1 MTYKLTDWGLA
12 KLAGSETRS
21 GYSGSVPYSA
31 PEQFYPEFG
40 EIGPWTDVWQLGVVF
55 YELLTGEL
63 PFGRELS
70 EVIRRVKSEAP
81 VFSAS
86 IDSRVQNLLKS
97 MLAKQPQNRIKL
109 KDVIKVLNAF

>member
-1 MTYKLTDWGLA
+1 MIDYNLA
-12 KLAGSETRS
+12 KLAGSDTRS

-70 EVIRRVKSEAP
+70 EVICRVKSETP
-81 VFSAS
+81 VIPAS
-86 IDSRVQNLLKS
+86 LDKRVQDLLKN

-109 KDVIKVLNAF
+109 KDVIKVLNTF